1 MNASHAAKAC
11 AAGAPNALSQEQQG
25 LLDLLALRYSVGPKH
40 LALPGPSAEQWAHAA
55 ALALRAPDHGGLRP
69 FRFVVIGD
77 GQRAALSAL
86 FAQGAQQRG
95 QRAEEVERARARA
108 FNGPGLA
115 ALVACVRH
123 DVPDVPA
130 HEQWLCTGAALMNF
144 MNALHL
150 MGFGAKALSG
160 ASVSDPAVHA
170 AFCGQGECLASWVI
184 AGRPT
189 RAAHPKSDTSAS
201 PVIGAWQPVQ
211 ASPTWQGQQTDQ
223 VFPGLRGPLD
233 SCAVR

>member
-1 MNASHAAKAC
+1 VSAVEAGTAGTAGAS
-11 AAGAPNALSQEQQG
+11 GAPNAPSLEHQE
-25 LLDLLALRYSVGPKH
+25 LLDPLALRYSVGPKH
-40 LALPGPSAEQWAHAA
+40 LAPPGPSAEQWARAA
-55 ALALRAPDHGGLRP
+55 DLALRAPDHGGLRP
-69 FRFVVIGD
+69 FRFVVVGD
-77 GQRAALSAL
+77 GQRATLSEL

-95 QRAEEVERARARA
+95 QGAEEVERARARA

-115 ALVACVRH
+115 ALVARVRD

-130 HEQWLCTGAALMNF
+130 HEQWLCVGAALMNF

-170 AFCGQGECLASWVI
+170 AFCGPGERLASWVI

-189 RAAHPKSDTSAS
+189 RAAHPKGDVAAS
-201 PVIGAWQPVQ
+201 PVISDWQ
-211 ASPTWQGQQTDQ
+211 ASQTWQGEQTDQ
-223 VFPGLRGPLD
+223 
-233 SCAVR
+233 A